1 MKNNKRSL
9 GKSIISLILILSI
22 ISINLNSL
30 SIKVSAGPETVNMAK
45 DQIEM
50 IPGPDESAGYRKL
63 KEKVKVQ
70 PKKEHVLTEETRKK
84 AMVYLAAVS
93 LENGG
98 DVSSLTNE
106 EMEAI
111 KDFDINDI
119 NSNDLF
125 TASSGSAI
133 FWDNVGLGQQL
144 EKITKEAEIA
154 ELMAYEKSFSE
165 NYGKLLSQEKKSA
178 GKQLSKLK
186 EAVEK
191 AKNGMDNIVKR
202 FKIATNDKTIKK
214 IIRDSHDAKGKLTI
228 SSKELTAAE
237 QKIEQTAG
245 TKASELADKA
255 ADEAK
260 AEITKTG
267 RTAKVLGVLLG
278 LLTIGLDVKDLV
290 TDDMAS
296 KKTGNKELINVEKFA
311 VGLDAVLAAIGIAAV
326 LTSKTVMI
334 GTATYSAITVLGTTI
349 AVSVNPVIA
358 FLWLGTLLLAHT
370 ETGQNIVKD
379 TTSWITDKILGGWDY
394 LVGNKFGVDNM
405 GDKMIEHINDNEYME
420 QLLIKLANKNAG
432 RTKPA
437 NGVGALKPNIYLYPE
452 EQTDI
457 VVSFE
462 HPELLT
468 TVIPDY
474 SGNWSVEAAPDGTLQ
489 AEDGNEY
496 SYLFYESETQPFFFG
511 NKEGWLIKADERA
524 ERYTEILT
532 EYGFNE
538 KEIADF
544 VEFWVEKLPEGVD
557 YMMYPNVTEV
567 IDKAMPVS
575 FSTEP
580 DSIFRI
586 WFTFEVYDDQEV
598 PEPEV
603 EEFIRDGFTLVEWGG
618 VILN

>member
-22 ISINLNSL
+22 ISINLNFL

-296 KKTGNKELINVEKFA
+296 NKTGNKELINVEKFA

-326 LTSKTVMI
+326 LNSKTVMI
-334 GTATYSAITVLGTTI
+334 
-349 AVSVNPVIA
+349 
-358 FLWLGTLLLAHT
+358 
-370 ETGQNIVKD
+370 
-379 TTSWITDKILGGWDY
+379 
-394 LVGNKFGVDNM
+394 
-405 GDKMIEHINDNEYME
+405 
-420 QLLIKLANKNAG
+420 
-432 RTKPA
+432 
-437 NGVGALKPNIYLYPE
+437 
-452 EQTDI
+452 
-457 VVSFE
+457 
-462 HPELLT
+462 
-468 TVIPDY
+468 
-474 SGNWSVEAAPDGTLQ
+474 
-489 AEDGNEY
+489 
-496 SYLFYESETQPFFFG
+496 
-511 NKEGWLIKADERA
+511 
-524 ERYTEILT
+524 
-532 EYGFNE
+532 
-538 KEIADF
+538 
-544 VEFWVEKLPEGVD
+544 
-557 YMMYPNVTEV
+557 
-567 IDKAMPVS
+567 
-575 FSTEP
+575 
-580 DSIFRI
+580 
-586 WFTFEVYDDQEV
+586 
-598 PEPEV
+598 
-603 EEFIRDGFTLVEWGG
+603 
-618 VILN
+618 